1 MDLKGKKVVFFGDSI
16 TEGAAATKEENVFHQ
31 VMKKDLG
38 LKEALNYGIGGTR
51 IARQQ
56 KNSESPKYD
65 LDFNVRAEELPADA
79 DFVFV
84 FGGTNDYGHGDAP
97 FGKEGD
103 DTPDTFCGAVRSLFD
118 KLIKRYG
125 KEKVVVMTP
134 LHRRSDENPL
144 GDGKRVGGAPLK
156 EFVAVIEKEAKRDG
170 LKLVDLF
177 SEPMLNSNVEE
188 LDKEYFAD
196 GLHPNDAG
204 HALLAKA
211 IEEKIKNL

>member
-1 MDLKGKKVVFFGDSI
+1 MDLKGKKVVFLGDSI
-16 TEGAAATKEENVFHQ
+16 TAGSSATKAENVFHQ

-38 LKEALNYGIGGTR
+38 LKEALNYGISGTR
-51 IARQQ
+51 IARQSV
-56 KNSESPKYD
+56 KSETSQFD

-125 KEKVVVMTP
+125 KEKIVVMTP
-134 LHRRSDENPL
+134 LRRTNDENVY
-144 GDGKRVGGAPLK
+144 GERRTVIGAPLK
-156 EFVAVIEKEAKRDG
+156 EFAAGIEKEAKRDG
-170 LKLVDLF
+170 LKFVDLF
-177 SEPMLNSNVEE
+177 REPMLNPNVEE
-188 LDKEYFAD
+188 LNKKYFAD

-204 HALLAKA
+204 HALLAKV

>member
-1 MDLKGKKVVFFGDSI
+1 MELKGKTVNFLGDSI
-16 TEGAAATKEENVFHQ
+16 TAGSSATKAENVFHQ

-38 LKEALNYGIGGTR
+38 LKEALNYGISGTR
-51 IARQQ
+51 IARQSV
-56 KNSESPKYD
+56 KSETSQFD

-125 KEKVVVMTP
+125 KEKIVVMTP
-134 LHRRSDENPL
+134 LRRTNDENVY
-144 GDGKRVGGAPLK
+144 GERRTVIGAPLK
-156 EFVAVIEKEAKRDG
+156 EFAAVIEKEAKRDG
-170 LKLVDLF
+170 LKFVDLF
-177 SEPMLNSNVEE
+177 REPMLNPNVEE
-188 LDKEYFAD
+188 LNKKYFAD

-204 HALLAKA
+204 HALLAKV

>member
-1 MDLKGKKVVFFGDSI
+1 MDLKGKKVVFLGDSI
-16 TEGAAATKEENVFHQ
+16 TAGSSATKAENVFHQ

-38 LKEALNYGIGGTR
+38 LKEALNYGISGTR
-51 IARQQ
+51 IARQSV
-56 KNSESPKYD
+56 KSETSQFD

-118 KLIKRYG
+118 KLIKSYG
-125 KEKVVVMTP
+125 KEKIVVMTP
-134 LHRRSDENPL
+134 LRRTNDENVY
-144 GDGKRVGGAPLK
+144 GERRTVIGAPLK
-156 EFVAVIEKEAKRDG
+156 EFAAVIEKEAKRDG
-170 LKLVDLF
+170 LKFVDLF
-177 SEPMLNSNVEE
+177 RELMLNPNVEE
-188 LDKEYFAD
+188 LNKKYFAD

-204 HALLAKA
+204 HALLAKV